1 MQPQQKKSHDGN
13 QKRHDQPCRINCA
26 FFTAMSWRNT
36 VSMIRFRSVAI
47 GCGRFWKE
55 FQSRHLNERVAI
67 ELPEMC
73 SDDVIS

>member
-1 MQPQQKKSHDGN
+1 
-13 QKRHDQPCRINCA
+13 
-26 FFTAMSWRNT
+26 
-36 VSMIRFRSVAI
+36 MIRFRSAAI